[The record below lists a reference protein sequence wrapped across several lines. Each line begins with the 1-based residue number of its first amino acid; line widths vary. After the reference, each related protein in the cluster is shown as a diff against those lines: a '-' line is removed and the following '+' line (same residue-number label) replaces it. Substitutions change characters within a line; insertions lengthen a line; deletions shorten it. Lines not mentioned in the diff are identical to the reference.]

1 MSPIEHAILLTVM
14 VLYPA
19 LILRPKRPAHALMI
33 DEAQLCVARR
43 RR

>member
-19 LILRPKRPAHALMI
+19 LILRPKRHAQALVI
-33 DEAQLCVARR
+33 DEAQLCVERHRR
-43 RR
+43 